1 MDHLFSRFAA
11 AIKTVD
17 LSTIDRQ
24 SLIPPA
30 FTLHREGALEARYT
44 PFETVNTSARVVVVG
59 LTPGFTQW
67 RNAVAE
73 AQAQLQKGASAEQA
87 LTEAKR
93 TGGFSGALRPNLV
106 ALLDSIG
113 LHQWLQVGSCAT
125 LFSTNAGLL
134 HSTSLLRHAVS
145 KDGVNYSGSP
155 DPTRSPFL
163 RKQIELY
170 FAREARLLSGAV
182 FVPLGPSVSAGLRWL
197 VAEGMLHADQ
207 IMEGLPHPSGAN
219 AERIAYFLGRKAA
232 HDLSSKTNPLVLDR
246 ARTGLRGQV
255 AKLQQLA

>member
-17 LSTIDRQ
+17 LTAVDRPN
-24 SLIPPA
+24 LIPPA
-30 FTLHREGALEARYT
+30 FTLDREGALVARYI
-44 PFETVNTSARVVVVG
+44 PFETVNTAARVVVVG

-73 AQAQLQKGASAEQA
+73 AQAQLQQGAGAEQA
-87 LTEAKR
+87 LIAAKR
-93 TGGFSGALRPNLV
+93 TGAFSGTLRPNLV

-113 LHQWLQVGSCAT
+113 LHQWLKVDSCDT
-125 LFSTNAGLL
+125 LFGANASLL
-134 HSTSLLRHAVS
+134 HSSSLLRHAVS
-145 KDGVNYSGSP
+145 KDGLNYSGAP
-155 DPTRSPFL
+155 DPARSPFL

-170 FAREARLLSGAV
+170 FAQEARLLSGAV

-197 VAEGMLHADQ
+197 VAEGVLRADQ

-232 HDLSSKTNPLVLDR
+232 QDLSAKTNPLVLDR
-246 ARTGLRGQV
+246 ARASLRGQV